1 MSTNLLDYLSQR
13 YYGQVSQ
20 PTKTGSFLT
29 ISRQTGCDATEI
41 AAELIK
47 IFRKGGQKWHV
58 INKEILDK
66 SAEKLH
72 FERQKLNHDFI
83 TSRGTVMDEVIK
95 SLSMR
100 YYVSDRKI
108 RGTITDV
115 IRYEAKKGHVIIIG
129 RAGVVT
135 TAGIEGGLHIRLV
148 APLDWRVE
156 NLMKKRNMS
165 REKVEEYVLESDRKR
180 VLFLE
185 RFCDKKI
192 QDVCFDLTI
201 NRVSFSQEQT
211 VGLILN
217 TMNVKGLL

>member
-20 PTKTGSFLT
+20 PKKTGSFLT
-29 ISRQTGCDATEI
+29 ISRQTGCEATEI

-47 IFRKGGQKWHV
+47 IFRKGGQNWHM

-83 TSRGTVMDEVIK
+83 TSRGTIMDEVIK

-115 IRYEAKKGHVIIIG
+115 IRYEAKKGNVIIIG

-135 TAGIEGGLHIRLV
+135 TAGIPDGLHIRLV

-156 NLMKKRNMS
+156 NLMKKRNMP
-165 REKVEEYVLESDRKR
+165 REQVEEYVIESDRKR

-201 NRVSFSQEQT
+201 NRVSFTKEQT
-211 VGLILN
+211 ADIILN
-217 TMNVKGLL
+217 TMNAKGLL